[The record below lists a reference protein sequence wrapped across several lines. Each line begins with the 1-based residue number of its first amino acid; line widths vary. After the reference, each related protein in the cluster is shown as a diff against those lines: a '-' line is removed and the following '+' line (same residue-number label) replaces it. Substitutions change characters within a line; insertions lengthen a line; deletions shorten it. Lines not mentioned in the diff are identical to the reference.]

1 MWKPV
6 RLQGV
11 GAASSIIDANA
22 HPAGILNDWRLR
34 MVCLFGL
41 SPDGTPGDY
50 DSGCGNELFG
60 PSHPGF
66 APTATNPQVDRLPSR
81 PQSAG
86 MPH

>member
-1 MWKPV
+1 
-6 RLQGV
+6 
-11 GAASSIIDANA
+11 
-22 HPAGILNDWRLR
+22 

-66 APTATNPQVDRLPSR
+66 APTATNPQVDRLPFE
-81 PQSAG
+81 ATVG
-86 MPH
+86 WMPH